1 MSSNLEKFI
10 NRHRSEFDTEHPS
23 EDDVWKKIEAAI
35 PVKKEAKLFSI
46 RDIYK
51 WTAAAAIVCIIL
63 TSVYFLYIRQQQ
75 KEISRTEQQNN
86 KSDHLSGIDPEY
98 TAEVTQAFR
107 SIQTRQEELKDATA
121 DRPELYKQFSN
132 DLRVLDSSYR
142 MLQTQAAQSPN
153 RDVIMKAM
161 IQNLQLQ
168 AELLYRQLLIS
179 NEIKNNKTQKNEKVI

>member
-23 EDDVWKKIEAAI
+23 EDVWKKIEATVPA
-35 PVKKEAKLFSI
+35 KKEAKLFSL

-75 KEISRTEQQNN
+75 KEITRTEQQNN

-98 TAEVTQAFR
+98 TAEVTQAFH